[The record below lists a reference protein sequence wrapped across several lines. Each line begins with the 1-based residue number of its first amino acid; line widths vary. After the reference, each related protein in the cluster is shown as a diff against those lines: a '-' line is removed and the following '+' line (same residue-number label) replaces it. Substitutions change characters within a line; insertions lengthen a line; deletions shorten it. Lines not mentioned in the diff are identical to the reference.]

1 MSQLVAFYRGEA
13 NDSEGR
19 SLADYWSF
27 SDSRMESRHDFIQW
41 MFPLEEP
48 SQFNPDAPILT
59 RADREAFQDDPAL
72 RDNLLKSFD
81 RFLGFLGLIREEDR
95 VVPASDFEAK
105 RWRLNEPNHNWLR
118 ITRVLASLRLLGL
131 SNHSRSFHQGLES
144 LIVDGKARITADTR
158 AYWKNA
164 AYPDQAR

>member
-1 MSQLVAFYRGEA
+1 MSQLVEFYRGAA

-19 SLADYWSF
+19 SLADFWAF
-27 SDSRMESRHDFIQW
+27 TDGQMESRHDFIQW

-59 RADREAFQDDPAL
+59 PADREAFQGDPAL

-81 RFLGFLGLIREEDR
+81 RFLSFLGLSLEEDR
-95 VVPASDFEAK
+95 VVPASDFDAK
-105 RWRLNEPNHNWLR
+105 RRRLNEPNHNWLR
-118 ITRVLASLRLLGL
+118 ISRVLASLRLLGL
-131 SNHSRSFHQGLES
+131 GDESQRFHQGLEN
-144 LIVDGKARITADTR
+144 LIGDGKARITAETR

-164 AYPDQAR
+164 TFPDHPR